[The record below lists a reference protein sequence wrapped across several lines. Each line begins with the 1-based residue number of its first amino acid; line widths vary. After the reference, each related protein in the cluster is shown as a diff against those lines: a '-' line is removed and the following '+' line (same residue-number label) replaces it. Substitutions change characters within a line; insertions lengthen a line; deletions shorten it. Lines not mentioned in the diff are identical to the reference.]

1 MPCEFLIHVENTNSK
16 NSLESNFYMF
26 LPDRSILLK
35 TLVGRK
41 INSGPKY
48 PYNDT
53 FNSCAHLIS
62 FEVLSRTKFQYKLA
76 LKRLF
81 FQQFVFEI

>member
-81 FQQFVFEI
+81 FFNNFFF

>member
-1 MPCEFLIHVENTNSK
+1 MPRDFLIHVENTNSK
-16 NSLESNFYMF
+16 NSLESNFYIF

-48 PYNDT
+48 PYNDA
-53 FNSCAHLIS
+53 FSSCAHFKIS
-62 FEVLSRTKFQYKLA
+62 FEVLSGTKFQYKLA
-76 LKRLF
+76 L
-81 FQQFVFEI
+81 